1 MVDEKQ
7 GCRGKR
13 DALKALAASDDVAW
27 GAAYSSFGS
36 TLYEIGKNW
45 QLNNSGRSRPLLTGE
60 GGGGRAGAVSTI
72 RPSTRS
78 QWTCR
83 PDRFSPLGAKR
94 KGGVVAF

>member
-1 MVDEKQ
+1 MVPGGIAADVDEAMMVDEKQ

-45 QLNNSGRSRPLLTGE
+45 QLNNSGRSRPLLTG
-60 GGGGRAGAVSTI
+60 GGGGWG
-72 RPSTRS
+72 
-78 QWTCR
+78 
-83 PDRFSPLGAKR
+83 
-94 KGGVVAF
+94 